1 MAVTSDPVALA
12 REVADGFLFPGALE
26 VDASEIVPVDRLDRL
41 AADGFYGLAGP
52 RDAGGLDLPDLESAL
67 EIIEI
72 LASGCLTT
80 TFVWIQHHGAVR
92 AIAAAPP
99 VLRDTWLARLCSGA
113 VRAGVAFSGLRRPG
127 PPILTAEPDGDGWR
141 FTGLA
146 PWVTGWGRVD
156 VVRAAARRENGDI
169 VWALIDAAAGETL
182 QAEPLR
188 LAAVNAS
195 ATVTLTFEHHWI
207 PPDRVISIQDF
218 DEWQVA
224 DRAGLRVNG
233 SLALGVARRCASLL
247 ASDALESELQERRLA
262 LDHASPETMPEER
275 ARASELALRA
285 ATTLV
290 VSGGGRSIAMDH
302 QAQRLAR
309 EAIFLL
315 VFGQTAAIKAAQ
327 LHRLY
332 DSTHG

>member
-1 MAVTSDPVALA
+1 MTSDPVARA
-12 REVADGFLFPGALE
+12 REISDEFLFPGALE
-26 VDASEIVPVDRLDRL
+26 VDASEIVPIDRLDRL
-41 AADGFYGLAGP
+41 AAAGFYGLAGP
-52 RDAGGLDLPDLESAL
+52 ADAGGMGLEDFTSAL

-72 LASGCLTT
+72 MAAGCLTT

-92 AIAAAPP
+92 AIADAPSS
-99 VLRDTWLARLCSGA
+99 LRGPWLERLCTGA

-127 PPILTAEPDGDGWR
+127 PPILTAAPDGDGWR

-156 VVRAAARRENGDI
+156 VVRAAARREDGDI
-169 VWALIDAAAGETL
+169 VWALIDATASASFH
-182 QAEPLR
+182 AEPVR

-195 ATVTLTFEHHWI
+195 STVTLSFENHRV
-207 PPDRVISIQDF
+207 PADRVIAIENF
-218 DEWQVA
+218 EEWQAA
-224 DRAGLRVNG
+224 DRSSLRVNG
-233 SLALGVARRCASLL
+233 SLALGVARRCATLLGSAALL
-247 ASDALESELQERRLA
+247 AELDERRSA
-262 LDHASPETMPEER
+262 LDLAPAESMPEER

-290 VSGGGRSIAMDH
+290 VTGGGRAIAMDQH
-302 QAQRLAR
+302 AQRLAR

-332 DSTHG
+332 DESHG